1 MKQDR
6 KYGSTLPEAKIVT
19 KRNSTKNHAIQIPRK
34 TWVLRFFGFDRNP

>member
-19 KRNSTKNHAIQIPRK
+19 KRNSTNNPAIQIPRK

>member
-34 TWVLRFFGFDRNP
+34 TWVLRVFGFDRNP